1 MISICYRSR
10 RPRVRQAARH
20 NDFRAQL
27 KASKFKLESG
37 LAPFAPMTRPS
48 PLLAPANRTL
58 AIRVAKAVL
67 RDMETGQ
74 PLEPAVSKIGA
85 AIRHQAPAV
94 MSRGQ
99 PQFVR
104 GQPGHEGNK
113 LMKSGKAA
121 PRVACEDAP
130 SSGEA

>member
-10 RPRVRQAARH
+10 RPQVRQAARH
-20 NDFRAQL
+20 NDFRVQF
-27 KASKFKLESG
+27 KASKLKLESR
-37 LAPFAPMTRPS
+37 LAPFTPMTRPP

-67 RDMETGQ
+67 RDMETGE
-74 PLEPAVSKIGA
+74 PVEPADSNVGA

-104 GQPGHEGNK
+104 GQPGHEGK
-113 LMKSGKAA
+113 QAD
-121 PRVACEDAP
+121 E
-130 SSGEA
+130 